1 MNYNNIAIIGDS
13 GFIGK
18 EIIKTINTDYR
29 YNSNNIN
36 LFDKNIS
43 TKLNGQI
50 DTIIFLAGDPK
61 IYYYKNNP
69 LECFKNNYEIV
80 KNILKNKNLF
90 FIYLSSICVYS
101 DLENFSTNPNLGWN
115 STTTFYG
122 LSKLLAEYE
131 IKSSSNN
138 YCILRLGTPFGDGMR
153 KGPLFDILNNHE
165 SYVNLNSRY
174 SFIHLEDISNGIKF
188 VIKKRLRGIYNLTAN
203 ESISLIELID
213 NPNKIKIKNN
223 KTIIYDSENSTLT
236 NLGWKQN
243 IFVKDWV
250 ESLKL

>member
-131 IKSSSNN
+131 IKSSSN
-138 YCILRLGTPFGDGMR
+138 
-153 KGPLFDILNNHE
+153 
-165 SYVNLNSRY
+165 
-174 SFIHLEDISNGIKF
+174 IHLEDISNGIKF